1 MARSVHITK
10 IKIIQHA
17 ISEMLSICYFD
28 QFDNA
33 SPHQSKMIVSTQEK
47 LCCLPVCKKTNSFVT
62 CFLRYHKDMSIL
74 PWYLLH
80 VQPNLSKK
88 IVSIRKILQKL
99 HFFLEILQRHHI
111 LVILSTSHIPGNTH
125 QIWQYQLV
133 ENIICSKKK
142 TNSSLPSFLRY
153 SKDFANLFWVLS
165 VWLAMPTKMDSINLQ
180 KSLMVICMQKIQL
193 DPSLEILQRYCK
205 IAIFGTLGMTGYGHQ
220 KRWYQ
225 LVENFDVNLHTQN
238 QIYSSPLS

>member
-111 LVILSTSHIPGNTH
+111 LVIFEYFTHTWQHPSNMVVSTCRKH
-125 QIWQYQLV
+125 YLL
-133 ENIICSKKK
+133 KKK
-142 TNSSLPSFLRY
+142 NKFIPPFLRY

>member
-17 ISEMLSICYFD
+17 ISDMLSICYFD

-142 TNSSLPSFLRY
+142 Q
-153 SKDFANLFWVLS
+153 
-165 VWLAMPTKMDSINLQ
+165 IH
-180 KSLMVICMQKIQL
+180 
-193 DPSLEILQRYCK
+193 PSL
-205 IAIFGTLGMTGYGHQ
+205 
-220 KRWYQ
+220 
-225 LVENFDVNLHTQN
+225 
-238 QIYSSPLS
+238 LS

>member
-33 SPHQSKMIVSTQEK
+33 SSYQSKMIVSTQEK

-99 HFFLEILQRHHI
+99 HFLRYCKDITYQLF
-111 LVILSTSHIPGNTH
+111 LSTSHIPGNTH